1 MSAVLKPQSAPVPT
15 VKLLINGKFV
25 ESQTK
30 VWKDV
35 VNPATQEVLARVPFA
50 TAEELEAAISGAAEA
65 FKTWKH
71 TPIGARSRVISTM
84 PAAAQTNATACTH
97 CSVSPRNSTPHSMP
111 SAGIRNRFSSITA
124 ERADDAGTSRSACSI
139 WPTSS

>member
-35 VNPATQEVLARVPFA
+35 VNPATQEENYKQQALRGVIGLARRFHRNWRNV
-50 TAEELEAAISGAAEA
+50 ELASVLDRSN
-65 FKTWKH
+65 
-71 TPIGARSRVISTM
+71 ARM
-84 PAAAQTNATACTH
+84 P
-97 CSVSPRNSTPHSMP
+97 
-111 SAGIRNRFSSITA
+111 
-124 ERADDAGTSRSACSI
+124 
-139 WPTSS
+139 

>member
-1 MSAVLKPQSAPVPT
+1 MSAVLKPQNPVSATKAPT

-25 ESQTK
+25 ESKTQ

-50 TAEELEAAISGAAEA
+50 TTEELEAAITGAHEA

-71 TPIGARSRVISTM
+71 TPIGARSRVMLKLQELRMRAQVELGPKFDQREFHNVVLSNGAM
-84 PAAAQTNATACTH
+84 PLEILEEQVMAYIQ
-97 CSVSPRNSTPHSMP
+97 RMK
-111 SAGIRNRFSSITA
+111 
-124 ERADDAGTSRSACSI
+124 
-139 WPTSS
+139 